1 MDEIGCRATISR
13 RSSSSDRRS
22 DAHPQE
28 ASTSLDGVT
37 AEVAPRVHAIPLIGA
52 TAFAILEDE
61 ITVIDAG
68 MRGSLPRLH
77 AAIRALGRSP
87 AEIARFVVTHA
98 HPDHLGGAAGA
109 DVLLHQADLDRALR
123 LNAGTIARRLALR
136 RASQTVAIA
145 DGDLLPA
152 LGGLRV
158 VHTPGHTPGSI
169 CLYAEREGI
178 LFSGDALWRDDSGM
192 LHRPNRYWS
201 EDLGAARTSVARM
214 AALDVGTILFG
225 HLPPLER
232 ATIALRELAAR
243 WS

>member
-1 MDEIGCRATISR
+1 MTSPL
-13 RSSSSDRRS
+13 SSN
-22 DAHPQE
+22 
-28 ASTSLDGVT
+28 T
-37 AEVAPRVHAIPLIGA
+37 EVANRVHRVPLIGA

-98 HPDHLGGAAGA
+98 HPDHLGGAGGA
-109 DVLLHQADLDRALR
+109 DVLLHPADRDRALR

-136 RASQTVAIA
+136 RASHTLPIA
-145 DGDLLPA
+145 DGDLLPV

-158 VHTPGHTPGSI
+158 VHAPGHTPGSV
-169 CLYAEREGI
+169 CLYAEREGV
-178 LFSGDALWRDDSGM
+178 LFSGDALWHDAGGV

-201 EDLGAARTSVARM
+201 EDLGAARSSVARL
-214 AALDVGTILFG
+214 AVLDVGTILFG
-225 HLPPLER
+225 HLPPLAR
-232 ATIALRELAAR
+232 ASIALRHLAAR
-243 WS
+243 WSCGCAVPPM

>member
-1 MDEIGCRATISR
+1 MRAR
-13 RSSSSDRRS
+13 RSSG
-22 DAHPQE
+22 AE
-28 ASTSLDGVT
+28 GTSLDGVSS
-37 AEVAPRVHAIPLIGA
+37 EVAPRVHAIPLIGA
-52 TAFAILEDE
+52 TAFAILEDD

-109 DVLLHQADLDRALR
+109 DVLLHPADRDRALR

-136 RASQTVAIA
+136 RAGDTIPVG
-145 DGDLLPA
+145 DGDLLPV

-158 VHTPGHTPGSI
+158 VHTPGHTPGGV
-169 CLYAEREGI
+169 CFYAEHVGI
-178 LFSGDALWRDDSGM
+178 LFIGDALWRDAGGV

-201 EDLGAARTSVARM
+201 EDLAAARTSVARL

-225 HLPPLER
+225 HLPPLEH
-232 ATIALRELAAR
+232 ATTGLRDLAAR